1 MKKIIYLLSVIFFT
15 LLSCT
20 SGNSSS
26 ETNTDNNTLLIRRW
40 YFVSETYQGTTHY
53 PVVCNNNG
61 HRDYVDFLSSNVAN
75 FNYVASSSGNNC
87 SDQYILEKFNWIKN
101 GNSINLKFFGTNVTS
116 ENLVI
121 TELTSTTLKF
131 TATDP
136 TTNNSAV
143 RVYSSN

>member
-1 MKKIIYLLSVIFFT
+1 MKKIIYLLSIIFFT